1 MLPQSLDTH
10 IDIEKIQISMI
21 RRESSAKKA
30 SQICSLSQ
38 CTRQLS
44 RRAIKRANQ
53 TLTERELG
61 LVFISYLY
69 GSDLANHVCNYLNR
83 ISLQMPVSS
92 SIFMENRQS
101 ISEHLLNRKFVMQ
114 NKELIAAVEPVVKVF
129 NQLGILYYIG
139 GSIASSVYGMPRATQ
154 DVDLVTNLK
163 PQHVSL
169 LAKQLEFAYY
179 VDIDMILDAIS
190 EGSCFNLIHLET
202 MIKID
207 IFISKDEPYN
217 RSAFKR
223 KREDTLDEEENSL
236 QFYLAS
242 SEDVILSKLDW
253 FRIGGYVSEQQ
264 WRDIQGV
271 LKIQQES
278 LDIKYLSTW
287 AKELN
292 LTDLLEKAFHEAGI
306 IIHHS

>member
-53 TLTERELG
+53 TLTERELS
-61 LVFISYLY
+61 LLFISYLY
-69 GSDLANHVCNYLNR
+69 GSDLANRVCHYFKR
-83 ISLQMPVSS
+83 FSLQMPVSS
-92 SIFMENRQS
+92 SIFWENKQFL
-101 ISEHLLNRKFVMQ
+101 SERLSNRETVMQ
-114 NKELIAAVEPVVKVF
+114 NQELIMAIEPVVKVF

-154 DVDLVTNLK
+154 DVDIVTDLK
-163 PQHVSL
+163 SQHANF
-169 LAKQLEFAYY
+169 LAEQLGSAYY
-179 VDIDMILDAIS
+179 VDIDMILDAIG
-190 EGSCFNLIHLET
+190 EGSCFNLIHLDT

-207 IFISKDEPYN
+207 IFITKDEPYH
-217 RSAFKR
+217 RSAFRR
-223 KREDTLDEEENSL
+223 KREDTLDEQDNSL
-236 QFYLAS
+236 QFYIAS

-271 LKIQQES
+271 LKVQQES
-278 LDIKYLSTW
+278 LDLKYLSTW
-287 AKELN
+287 AQELK
-292 LTDLLEKAFHEAGI
+292 LADLLKKAFHEAGI
-306 IIHHS
+306 LQRY